1 MVAVVIVDVIRVT
14 VIVKLIVLTGS
25 LRFIDLRWLRE
36 FDREREEG
44 PPTEPL
50 IADEEDDSPESPMY
64 EDQEE
69 DGAPFPPLMPQD
81 SKSLECV
88 TLQRAVEE
96 KLVELATMV
105 VQDNQACA
113 AALLE
118 QYETQCFRV
127 EAVPRI

>member
-1 MVAVVIVDVIRVT
+1 MVYPWCKGMRRHLDGAD
-14 VIVKLIVLTGS
+14 
-25 LRFIDLRWLRE
+25 
-36 FDREREEG
+36 
-44 PPTEPL
+44 
-50 IADEEDDSPESPMY
+50 ADEEDDAPESPMY
-64 EDQEE
+64 VKEDQEE
-69 DGAPFPPLMPQD
+69 DGAPFPPLKPQD

-96 KLVELATMV
+96 KLVELATIV